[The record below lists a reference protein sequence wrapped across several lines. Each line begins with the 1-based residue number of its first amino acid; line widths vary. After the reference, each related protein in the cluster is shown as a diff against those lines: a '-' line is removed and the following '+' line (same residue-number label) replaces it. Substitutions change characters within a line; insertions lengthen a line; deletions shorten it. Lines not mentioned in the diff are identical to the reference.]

1 MTELRNIQKSLSS
14 GEKEKAELMQSLA
27 QLKDELT
34 RLQLCEGSPEASTL
48 SLPQEKLSTASQTD
62 LSGELVPIGT
72 RLAEM
77 ARMRLQYDEAR
88 KRIQLIQQQLA
99 DLEEKVGSL
108 FALFARR
115 PPRPRAG
122 MRAPRGGS
130 GGRERA
136 PPARVRARGRGGGSG
151 GAEVPAGRDFR
162 AK

>member
-1 MTELRNIQKSLSS
+1 MKFSIFLLISNGSVEQKLSGHHGGCYNITEAQAIMTELRNIQKSLSS

-88 KRIQLIQQQLA
+88 KRIQHIQQQLRKA
-99 DLEEKVGSL
+99 TRINCCSS
-108 FALFARR
+108 RR
-115 PPRPRAG
+115 KNNCSA
-122 MRAPRGGS
+122 S
-130 GGRERA
+130 
-136 PPARVRARGRGGGSG
+136 
-151 GAEVPAGRDFR
+151 
-162 AK
+162 